1 MNSHHFL
8 SPWLSQL
15 RQERPHFQLGEN
27 TLCDVAV
34 VGAGIAGV
42 STAYFLLKNT
52 SSSVLL
58 IDAGRIAHGATGHN
72 AGQVVSYFERPL
84 ADIARVYGAQMAVEG
99 QVAVESAW
107 GLLEDIMTE
116 CHLKTPLFSCSGY
129 DGFTEL
135 TQIIDHL
142 EEQHLLAT
150 ADMKDKPMMMKVDPE
165 LVAQIPQHLRGY
177 IMPLPHSVILEALET
192 NDHKFLAAAVSKKGC
207 MNSAL
212 FCEELV
218 AWMVANHGDRFR
230 VVEHLSV
237 NKISLGT
244 KQATLLTSGPTI
256 TAKKVVLCTNGF
268 ENFVIENTS
277 GPNIDVSF
285 HASVRARIG
294 YMAGYID
301 QKGQSAA
308 AISYYQGGKKK
319 MDPYYYLTR
328 RQYECTANE
337 HVTLLCFGGP
347 ERTLPNDAGYDP
359 LSPFPAD
366 IEEELDREL
375 CEMYRATPS
384 HASRTFL
391 WHGLMGYTPNRLR
404 RIGFEPKNHV
414 LLYNLGCNGVGILPS
429 IYGGKRI
436 SQLVAGIHLPPSIFD
451 PDKGEM

>member
-1 MNSHHFL
+1 MNTNHFL

-15 RQERPHFQLGEN
+15 RQERPHFQLGEDAS
-27 TLCDVAV
+27 CDIAV

-52 SSSVLL
+52 ASNVLL

-84 ADIARVYGAQMAVEG
+84 ADIARVFGVQMAVEG

-107 GLLEDIMTE
+107 GLLEDIMAE
-116 CHLKTPLFSCSGY
+116 CHLRTPLFGCTGY
-129 DGFTEL
+129 AGFAAL

-142 EEQHLLAT
+142 EEQHLRAAAGIT
-150 ADMKDKPMMMKVDPE
+150 DKPMMIKVDPE
-165 LVAQIPQHLRGY
+165 LIAQIPAHLQGY
-177 IMPLPHSVILEALET
+177 ILPLPHSVILEALQTE
-192 NDHKFLAAAVSKKGC
+192 DQKFIAAAVSKKGC

-218 AWMVANHGDRFR
+218 AWMVANHADRFR
-230 VVEHLSV
+230 IVEHLPV
-237 NKISLGT
+237 NTISLSAD
-244 KQATLLTSGPTI
+244 QAILQTSGPTI

-277 GPNIDVSF
+277 GPDIDVAF
-285 HASVRARIG
+285 HASVYASIG

-301 QKGQSAA
+301 QEGQSAA
-308 AISYYQGGKKK
+308 AISYYQGGKKE

-328 RQYECTANE
+328 RQYERSAGE

-347 ERTLPNDAGYDP
+347 ERVLPNDAEYDR
-359 LSPFPAD
+359 LSPFPSD

-375 CEMYRATPS
+375 RHMYRPTPS
-384 HASRTFL
+384 YASRTFL

-404 RIGFEPKNHV
+404 RIGFEPKNNV

-429 IYGGKRI
+429 VYGGKRI
-436 SQLVAGIHLPPSIFD
+436 SQLLAGIHLPPSIFD
-451 PDKGEM
+451 PDKGDI